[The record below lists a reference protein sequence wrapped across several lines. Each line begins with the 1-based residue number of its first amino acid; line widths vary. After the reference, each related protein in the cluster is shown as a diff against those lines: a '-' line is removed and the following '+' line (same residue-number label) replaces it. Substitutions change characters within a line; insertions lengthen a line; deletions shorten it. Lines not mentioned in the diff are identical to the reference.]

1 MKKLLLIAIL
11 SVVSTAA
18 IANQCQEIA
27 TQQATDMRSALAIK
41 YAMQAAGC
49 GYRVQQQPAPIQTPP
64 QYVPSIGQ
72 WCQVVNG
79 VMNCW
84 RR

>member
-1 MKKLLLIAIL
+1 MNKILTIIIL
-11 SVVSTAA
+11 SAISTTA
-18 IANQCQEIA
+18 IANQCQELA

-41 YAMQAAGC
+41 YAMQTAGC
-49 GYRVQQQPAPIQTPP
+49 GYQVQTPPPPVQSPP
-64 QYVPSIGQ
+64 QYVPSSGQ

-84 RR
+84 GR